1 MYQWIITGL
10 FVCFL
15 FCGSVFASDGIAIVK
30 QVQGTVTV
38 KRAGEALPV
47 EQGDRLRAGDI
58 LITGGDGHIGVIFH
72 DGSILSLGERS
83 FLRVEDFVFK
93 PIESEFKFNLDLKK
107 GTALFESGKIG
118 TLSPEDFTFTI
129 PEGTIGIR
137 GTKFLVEVR

>member
-1 MYQWIITGL
+1 MYRWILAGL

-15 FCGSVFASDGIAIVK
+15 FCGSVFANDGIAIVK
-30 QVQGTVTV
+30 QVEGSVTV

-47 EQGDRLRAGDI
+47 AQGDRLLEGDI

-72 DGSILSLGERS
+72 DGSILSLGEKS
-83 FLRVEDFVFK
+83 FLRVENFVFK
-93 PIESEFKFNLDLKK
+93 PIESEFKFHLDLKK

-118 TLSPEDFTFTI
+118 ALSPEDFSFKV